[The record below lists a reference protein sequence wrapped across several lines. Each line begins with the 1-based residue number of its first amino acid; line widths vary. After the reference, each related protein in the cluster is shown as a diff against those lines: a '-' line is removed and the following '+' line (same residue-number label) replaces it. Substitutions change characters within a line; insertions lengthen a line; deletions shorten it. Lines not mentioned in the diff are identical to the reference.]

1 MLTACLG
8 SAENQVLVIDMSDLD
23 DTSDIEGDSNDENG
37 DRDAVGGK
45 DTFFSGFGAT
55 LSRESQA
62 VGPDKRPPV
71 RWKFRS
77 NGLVQVLMILIHQS
91 ESLTPTR

>member
-1 MLTACLG
+1 
-8 SAENQVLVIDMSDLD
+8 MSDLE
-23 DTSDIEGDSNDENG
+23 DTSDMEGDLSDENR

-45 DTFFSGFGAT
+45 GPFFSGFGVT

-77 NGLVQVLMILIHQS
+77 SELVQVLMILIHQS